1 MAKHLRFPANEEDIA
16 ALEVGDTVLISGRI
30 FCGRD
35 AVLPHV
41 IELIEQGRLEEE
53 GIDLKGALVFHTAVS
68 VAGVGPT
75 SSNKAE
81 IEGSIPILSQ
91 HGVKM
96 HLGKGQLK
104 PETIRALDENNS
116 VYAVIP
122 PVTALLGSKTLSSR
136 VVAFPEEG
144 MEALHELEVSEYPA
158 VIAAAHGHSIYDEL

>member
-1 MAKHLRFPANEEDIA
+1 MKHLNFPITEEEID

-30 FCGRD
+30 LCGRD
-35 AVLPHV
+35 AVLPKV
-41 IELIEQGRLEEE
+41 MALIQEGTLEQK
-53 GIDLKGALVFHTAVS
+53 GIDLRGSLIFHTAVS

-81 IEGSIPILSQ
+81 TEGSIPLLSE

-104 PETIRALDENNS
+104 PETIQALARNNS

-122 PVTALLGSKTLSSR
+122 PVTALLGSKTISSR
-136 VVAFPEEG
+136 VVAFEEEG
-144 MEALHELEVSEYPA
+144 MEALHELEVRDYPA
-158 VIAAAHGHSIYDEL
+158 VIAAAHGVSIYDRL